1 MPAVG
6 RKADAEL
13 FKRFI
18 RQSSVFDVL
27 LGRGIVQ
34 EAITVIL
41 LSPFHNI
48 RKSRFLRIT
57 VENRFTVIDNLH
69 AAFLGKLLHSVRKRK
84 ILILHNEADR
94 VAVFSTAE
102 AMKYLLISA
111 Y

>member
-6 RKADAEL
+6 RKTDAEF

-18 RQSSVFDVL
+18 CQSSVFDVL

-41 LSPFHNI
+41 LSPFHDI
-48 RKSRFLRIT
+48 RESRFLRIS
-57 VENRFTVIDNLH
+57 VESRFTVIDNLH
-69 AAFLGKLLHSVRKRK
+69 SAFLGKLLHSVRERK
-84 ILILHNEADR
+84 ILVLHNEADR
-94 VAVFSTAE
+94 VAVFSAAE